1 MEIALTPLEF
11 MRRTRRLYAGREAV
25 VDGARRLTYAQFFER
40 CDRWSA
46 ALQQLGV
53 RQGDRVAYISPN
65 TAANLESF
73 YGVPQIGA
81 VLVPIN
87 FRLNAA
93 EVRYILQ
100 HSGAS
105 VVCAHADYL
114 EMVDGIRGECPASQA
129 CSGAGR
135 GAGRLA
141 GLPSSAGHGG
151 SWRRRAA
158 GDMPSRTC

>member
-1 MEIALTPLEF
+1 M
-11 MRRTRRLYAGREAV
+11 
-25 VDGARRLTYAQFFER
+25 
-40 CDRWSA
+40 
-46 ALQQLGV
+46 

-114 EMVDGIRGECPASQA
+114 EMVDGIRGDCPAVRHVVALEGTRDGWRDYGSCWPA
-129 CSGAGR
+129 R
-135 GAGRLA
+135 TPP
-141 GLPSSAGHGG
+141 PSSG
-151 SWRRRAA
+151 RR
-158 GDMPSRTC
+158 